1 MGKNA
6 VIVSKCSAYEDQ
18 KLKSSVSDIFN
29 RLNNFDDYLKPGDT
43 VVIKPNLLLGKS
55 PDQVVTTHPD
65 LIQQVIDKLKKYE
78 CKIVIGDSP
87 GGPFNESRLK
97 RIYKKTGLLK
107 LAENKKVSLNYNTKS
122 TKISFEEGF
131 LVKSFEISDFILNAD
146 LIINMSKLKTHSF
159 MKYTGSVKNLFG
171 TIPGMKKA
179 EYHLRMPEAD
189 NFALMLVDLARF
201 IAPQINIMDA
211 VIGMEGA
218 GPSAGEKRKFG
229 YIMASTSCFSLDVA
243 GAYLFNIEPD
253 AIPTINQGKKNG
265 LVGNLDEINLYG
277 DKLVPAENTIT
288 PDINESDT
296 RNVNNLPSFL
306 ANIVNK
312 LLKPRPIFNTEQC
325 VKCGDCAANCPA
337 EAIELNDY
345 PEVDLNACIRCFCC
359 QELCSYEAVDIKKPI
374 LGKLFFK

>member
-1 MGKNA
+1 MEKNS
-6 VIVSKCSAYEDQ
+6 VIISKCSAYEEQ
-18 KLKSSVSDIFN
+18 KLKRSVSDIFKK
-29 RLNNFDDYLKPGDT
+29 LNNLGEYIKPGDT
-43 VVIKPNLLLGKS
+43 VVIKPNMLLGKS

-65 LIQQVIDKLKKYE
+65 LIQQVIEQLKKID

-97 RIYKKTGLLK
+97 TIYKKTGFLE
-107 LAENKKVSLNYNTKS
+107 LADNKNVSLNYNTSS

-131 LVKSFEISDFILNAD
+131 LVKSFEISDFILDAD

-171 TIPGMKKA
+171 SIPGMKKA
-179 EYHLRMPEAD
+179 EYHLRMPEAA
-189 NFALMLVDLARF
+189 NFALMLVDLARY

-243 GAYLFNIEPD
+243 GAYLFNIKPED
-253 AIPTINQGKKNG
+253 IPTIKQGKKKG
-265 LVGNLDEINLYG
+265 LVGNIEEIKLYG
-277 DKLVPAENTIT
+277 DKLVPAKNTIT

-306 ANIVNK
+306 ASIVNK
-312 LLKPRPIFNTEQC
+312 LLKPRPVFNTNQC

-337 EAIELNDY
+337 EAIELDDY
-345 PEVDLNACIRCFCC
+345 PEVDLEACIRCFCC

>member
-1 MGKNA
+1 MGDNS
-6 VIVSKCSAYEDQ
+6 VIIYECTDYENE
-18 KLKSSVSDIFN
+18 KLKRSVSDIFQKIDGFE
-29 RLNNFDDYLKPGDT
+29 RLLNSGDT
-43 VVIKPNLLLGKS
+43 VVIKPNMLLGKS
-55 PDQVVTTHPD
+55 PDQVVTTHPN
-65 LIQQVIDKLKKYE
+65 LIKQVINILKKFE
-78 CKIVIGDSP
+78 CEIVIGDSP
-87 GGPFNESRLK
+87 GGPFNENRLK
-97 RIYKKTGLLK
+97 RIYKKTGFFE
-107 LAENKKVSLNYNTKS
+107 LADNEKVSLNYNTSS
-122 TKISFEEGF
+122 TKISFKDGF

-171 TIPGMKKA
+171 SIPGMQKA

-189 NFALMLVDLARF
+189 NFALMLVDLARY

-243 GAYLFNIEPD
+243 GAYLFNIEPED
-253 AIPTINQGKKNG
+253 IPTINQAKKNG
-265 LVGNLDEINLYG
+265 LVGNIDQIKLIG
-277 DKLVPAENTIT
+277 DKLIPADNTIT
-288 PDINESDT
+288 PEINESDT
-296 RNVNNLPSFL
+296 RTVNNLPYFL

-312 LLKPRPIFNTEQC
+312 LLKPSPVFNTEQC

-337 EAIELNDY
+337 EAIELDDY

-359 QELCSYEAVDIKKPI
+359 QELCYYEAVNIKKPF

>member
-1 MGKNA
+1 MENNS
-6 VIVSKCSAYEDQ
+6 VIISKCTAYEDK
-18 KLKSSVSDIFN
+18 KLESSVSDIFQKIGN
-29 RLNNFDDYLKPGDT
+29 IESLLKPGDT
-43 VVIKPNLLLGKS
+43 VVIKPNMLLGKS

-65 LIQQVIDKLKKYE
+65 LIKQVIDKLRE
-78 CKIVIGDSP
+78 FDCKIIIGDSP
-87 GGPFNESRLK
+87 GGPFNKARLK
-97 RIYKKTGLLK
+97 RIYKKTGFLK
-107 LAENKKVSLNYNTKS
+107 LADDEKVSLNYNTSS
-122 TKISFEEGF
+122 TKISFKEGF

-159 MKYTGSVKNLFG
+159 MKYTGAVKNLFG
-171 TIPGMKKA
+171 SIPGMKKA
-179 EYHLRMPEAD
+179 EYHLRMPEAS

-211 VIGMEGA
+211 IIGMEGA

-229 YIMASTSCFSLDVA
+229 YVMASTSCFSLDVA
-243 GAYLFNIEPD
+243 GSYLFNIDPED
-253 AIPTINQGKKNG
+253 IPTIYQGKKKG
-265 LVGNLDEINLYG
+265 LVGSVDEITLKG

-296 RNVNNLPSFL
+296 RKVNNLPPFL

-312 LLKPRPIFNTEQC
+312 LLKPRPIFNKDKC

-337 EAIELNDY
+337 EAIELDDY

-374 LGKLFFK
+374 LGKLFF